1 MYKLLFTTKRKFK
14 MKKIILLTLCLV
26 SFAAQAQQVHFTPK
40 LGVNIAS
47 MTNAEGTDS
56 RIGLN
61 AGVSGEISL
70 TPDFA
75 VEPGVFYSMQGI
87 TASESGVD
95 MTWKNDYI
103 NVPVLAKYY
112 LYEGL
117 NLFAGPQVG
126 FLINSEMDV
135 KDSDVSA
142 SVDTKEMFKAIDFA
156 LVLGV
161 GYQTAMGLNFSANYN
176 LGLMNVIEN
185 GSANIAGVDIDLKEK
200 RQNTM

>member
-1 MYKLLFTTKRKFK
+1 
-14 MKKIILLTLCLV
+14 MKKIILLTLCLA
-26 SFAAQAQQVHFTPK
+26 SFATQAQQVHFIPK
-40 LGVNIAS
+40 LGMNIAN

-61 AGVSGEISL
+61 AGVSGEIAL
-70 TPDFA
+70 TPEFA

-87 TASESGVD
+87 SASESGVD
-95 MTWKNDYI
+95 VTWKNDYI

-142 SVDTKEMFKAIDFA
+142 SVDTKEMLKAIDFA
-156 LVLGV
+156 LVLGI
-161 GYQTAMGLNFSANYN
+161 GYQTTMGLNFSANYN
-176 LGLMNVIEN
+176 LGLMNVFEN
-185 GSANIAGVDIDLKEK
+185 GSTNIAGEDIDLEGEETKHNVIQVSVGW
-200 RQNTM
+200 RF

>member
-1 MYKLLFTTKRKFK
+1 
-14 MKKIILLTLCLV
+14 MKKIILMTLCFV
-26 SFAAQAQQVHFTPK
+26 SVAIQAQQVHFIPK

-61 AGVSGEISL
+61 AGVSGEIAL
-70 TPDFA
+70 TPVFA
-75 VEPGVFYSMQGI
+75 LEPGVFYSMQGI
-87 TASESGVD
+87 TASESDVD
-95 MTWKNDYI
+95 VTWKNDYI

-117 NLFAGPQVG
+117 NLFAGPQIG
-126 FLINSEMDV
+126 FLINSKITGE
-135 KDSDVSA
+135 DSGVSA
-142 SVDTKEMFKAIDFA
+142 SVDTKDAFKAIDFA

-176 LGLMNVIEN
+176 LGLINVLDE
-185 GSANIAGVDIDLKEK
+185 GSTNIAGVDIDMEGEK
-200 RQNTM
+200 TKHNVIQVNVGWRF